1 MKKMLSLLTL
11 ALCLVAV
18 PVLAEKCCGN
28 KPRPSTRTAETKA
41 DATDKCG
48 CNANKPRPVVRNA
61 ETNVDATDKCGCNAN
76 KPRPG
81 VRNAETNV
89 DAMDKCG
96 CNANKPKATAKS
108 CNNCG
113 CKPCGGCCGNG
124 GSR

>member
-28 KPRPSTRTAETKA
+28 NKPRPGIRKQNTQGDATDKCCGNNKPRPST
-41 DATDKCG
+41 
-48 CNANKPRPVVRNA
+48 RNA

-76 KPRPG
+76 KPKTTVKG
-81 VRNAETNV
+81 
-89 DAMDKCG
+89 
-96 CNANKPKATAKS
+96 

-124 GSR
+124 NNR

>member
-28 KPRPSTRTAETKA
+28 KPRPVVRTAETNG

-61 ETNVDATDKCGCNAN
+61 ETNVDAATDKCGCNAN
-76 KPRPG
+76 KPRPV

-89 DAMDKCG
+89 DAATDKCG
-96 CNANKPKATAKS
+96 CNANKPKATTKS

-113 CKPCGGCCGNG
+113 CKPCGGCCGK
-124 GSR
+124 

>member
-28 KPRPSTRTAETKA
+28 KPRPSVRTQETKG

-48 CNANKPRPVVRNA
+48 CNANKPRPVVRNV
-61 ETNVDATDKCGCNAN
+61 ETNVDATDKCGCN
-76 KPRPG
+76 
-81 VRNAETNV
+81 
-89 DAMDKCG
+89 
-96 CNANKPKATAKS
+96 NKPKTTTKG

-113 CKPCGGCCGNG
+113 CKPCGGCCGK
-124 GSR
+124 